1 MPPDWLETLAWI
13 SLAVA
18 LLCALA
24 ICWDIFLTGHR
35 QPMWIMEAVW
45 PVTALY
51 LGPLALWGYWRFGRP
66 KSERWQRAHG
76 EPEPRKFPVRV
87 GIGATHCGAGCTLGD
102 ILATWLVFALGLSIA
117 GLALPYEYLFDYTFA
132 FALGIAF
139 QYFSIRPMRKN
150 LSRGGALRAALKA
163 DALSLTSFEI
173 GLFGW
178 MAVMQLVLFTDP
190 HLPPD
195 TASYWLLMQVGMTL
209 GFLTTYPVNWWL
221 IRRGVK
227 EAMS

>member
-1 MPPDWLETLAWI
+1 MPPDWLETIAWI
-13 SLAVA
+13 SLGVA
-18 LLCALA
+18 LVCSLV
-24 ICWDIFLTGHR
+24 ICWDIFVAGNR
-35 QPMWIMEAVW
+35 QPMRIMEAVW
-45 PVTALY
+45 PITALY
-51 LGPLALWGYWRFGRP
+51 LGPLALYGYWRFGRP
-66 KSERWQRAHG
+66 KSGRQRRLQG
-76 EPEPRKFPVRV
+76 EPEERSFPVRV

-102 ILATWLVFALGLSIA
+102 ILATWLVFALGLSVA

-132 FALGIAF
+132 FTLGIAF
-139 QYFSIRPMRKN
+139 QYFSIRPMRPD
-150 LSRGGALRAALKA
+150 LSRGEAVRSALKA

-195 TASYWLLMQVGMTL
+195 TASYWFLMQIGMIL

-227 EAMS
+227 EAMA